1 MEDGKNGEIRY
12 LGKLRNALRH
22 TIWQT
27 TLVSLYNQQVAYSA
41 GMAHETRPYADIDKR
56 VLIMNVIFSEW
67 PQ

>member
-27 TLVSLYNQQVAYSA
+27 TLVSLYNQQSA
-41 GMAHETRPYADIDKR
+41 VMAHETRPYADIDKR